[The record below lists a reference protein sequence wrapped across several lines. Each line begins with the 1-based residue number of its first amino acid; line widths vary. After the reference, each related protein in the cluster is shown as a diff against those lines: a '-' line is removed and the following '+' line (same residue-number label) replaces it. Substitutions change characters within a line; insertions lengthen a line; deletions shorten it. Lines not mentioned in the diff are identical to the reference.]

1 MGKKKE
7 RPTHTYQ
14 MPLEEAI
21 GPDSYQKIW
30 GGRSPEPLPEDYVT
44 DPEAKLAELHDLA
57 QNRHVRPP
65 NVLSQE
71 DAHNAREAWK
81 RKLAEWGVP
90 TGAEQA
96 KMLRESAQETVE
108 FLQQLGVWDAIVGD
122 RWDAETIAMLE
133 EALGQPRA
141 FTRDPTSTEGIT
153 IFSSPAAIAWD
164 QSRDLKP
171 PRKKKK
177 W

>member
-44 DPEAKLAELHDLA
+44 DPEADLAELHHIA
-57 QNRHVRPP
+57 QDRHVRPP
-65 NVLSQE
+65 NDLTRE
-71 DAHNAREAWK
+71 DARNARKAWK
-81 RKLAEWGVP
+81 QQLAEWGVP
-90 TGAEQA
+90 TNAEKAQ
-96 KMLRESAQETVE
+96 MLRGSARETVE

-133 EALGQPRA
+133 EALGQPRSLR
-141 FTRDPTSTEGIT
+141 RDGTSSEAVT
-153 IFSSPAAIAWD
+153 IYSSPAAQAWD
-164 QSRDLKP
+164 ATHEP
-171 PRKKKK
+171 KKRRR
-177 W
+177 